1 MIQIQMQFYLKK
13 INAVGCHSLLHITN
27 NKFASPIVQIGATPD
42 YELFKNQLQNFL
54 LQSPLTIEVDKRLF
68 SYSVQS
74 FTFLVWSYVFIFID
88 PIHLVKDNVV

>member
-1 MIQIQMQFYLKK
+1 MQFYLKK
-13 INAVGCHSLLHITN
+13 INAVGCHSLLHIT

-74 FTFLVWSYVFIFID
+74 FTFLVGSYVFIFLE